1 MLTSERAGTIRRTP
15 IPPVTR
21 DVRNARHPVHENPM
35 SAVRDHEG
43 WPPTSIACGLIVAA
57 VAVAYCN
64 SLEYPFLFDGI
75 PLAEHLR
82 TLSLSDPAAWL
93 LPRPRTVGYFTFELQ
108 KTLHGMWLP
117 GFYLVNIAIH
127 AAADCLLFLIAR
139 GVTTPRLGLARGA
152 AVGLFTALLW
162 GLHPLQTHSVTYL
175 YQRFESLMGLLFLG
189 GLYCLLRA
197 AASERARLA
206 AWPWLAASY
215 GCVMLSI
222 ATKEVGITAL
232 PVFLLFDR
240 AFLVPSWRQVLARRG
255 WYYGGLLATV
265 GAGVAYVLLNRS
277 HYLAGGLLCAQRVS
291 TWQYLR
297 TQPEI
302 IGHYLAQALWPSRL
316 CIDPSWPVEDDPIRL
331 AVAWGLVAV
340 AAAATAWLWRRDPQL
355 GFLPLAFALVLAPT
369 SSAAATIDLAFE
381 HRIYL
386 SLACVAA
393 AVALGTVQAFSD
405 LRLSTA
411 ILGTVALALAGATYQ
426 RNTVHASPL
435 ALWADTAIKA
445 PHSTKA
451 WANLGTALEEASD
464 REAAARAYG
473 EIVALYRGAAGF
485 EQHPLASVARRVPR
499 TIEYVWYGHARLA
512 NLALDAGDAAT
523 ARRLYDEITRLPAL
537 PQGGLDHPDIK
548 SLRNRLA
555 TLKAE

>member
-1 MLTSERAGTIRRTP
+1 MAPATAAPAAVGV
-15 IPPVTR
+15 PPV
-21 DVRNARHPVHENPM
+21 V
-35 SAVRDHEG
+35 
-43 WPPTSIACGLIVAA
+43 ACGLIVAA
-57 VAVAYCN
+57 VVIAYAN

-75 PLAEHLR
+75 PLVAGFR
-82 TLSLSDPAAWL
+82 TLSLTDPAAWF
-93 LPRPRTVGYFTFELQ
+93 LPRPRTFGFFTFELQ
-108 KTLHGMWLP
+108 NTLHGLWLP
-117 GFYLVNIAIH
+117 GFHLVNIAIH
-127 AAADCLLFLIAR
+127 AAAACLLCLIVR
-139 GVTTPRLGLARGA
+139 GVTTPRLGPSRGA

-189 GLYCLLRA
+189 GLYCLWRA
-197 AASERARLA
+197 AGSGRAG
-206 AWPWLAASY
+206 PWLAVSY
-215 GCVMLSI
+215 GCVLLSI

-240 AFLVPSWRQVLARRG
+240 AFLAPSWREVFSRRG
-255 WYYGGLLATV
+255 WFYAALLATV
-265 GAGVAYVLLNRS
+265 GCGVAYVFLNRS

-291 TWQYLR
+291 PWQYLR

-316 CIDPSWPVEDDPIRL
+316 CIDPSWPVEDDPVWLSI
-331 AVAWGLVAV
+331 AWGLVAV
-340 AAAATAWLWRRDPQL
+340 ATAATAWLWRRDPQL
-355 GFLPLAFALVLAPT
+355 GFLPLAFGLVLLPT
-369 SSAAATIDLAFE
+369 SSVAATIDLAFE

-411 ILGTVALALAGATYQ
+411 ILGTAALALAGVTYQ
-426 RNTVHASPL
+426 RNPVHTSPL

-451 WANLGTALEEASD
+451 WANLGTALEEAGD

-485 EQHPLASVARRVPR
+485 EPHPLADIARRVPR

-512 NLALDAGDAAT
+512 NFAVDAGDAAT
-523 ARRLYDEITRLPAL
+523 ARRLYDEITRLPSL
-537 PQGGLDHPDIK
+537 PQGGLDQSQIK
-548 SLRNRLA
+548 ALRERLEA
-555 TLKAE
+555 LH

>member
-1 MLTSERAGTIRRTP
+1 
-15 IPPVTR
+15 
-21 DVRNARHPVHENPM
+21 M
-35 SAVRDHEG
+35 SAVSDNKG
-43 WPPTSIACGLIVAA
+43 WPSAAVACGLIVAA
-57 VAVAYCN
+57 VAAAYSN

-75 PLAEHLR
+75 PLAEGLR
-82 TLSLSDPAAWL
+82 TLSPSDPAGWF
-93 LPRPRTVGYFTFELQ
+93 LPRPRTFGFFTFELQ

-117 GFYLVNIAIH
+117 GFHLVNIAIH
-127 AAADCLLFLIAR
+127 AAAACLLFLIVR
-139 GVTTPRLGLARGA
+139 GVTTRRLGPPRA
-152 AVGLFTALLW
+152 AAASLFTALLW
-162 GLHPLQTHSVTYL
+162 ALHPLQTHSVTYL
-175 YQRFESLMGLLFLG
+175 YQRFESLMGLLFLA
-189 GLYCLLRA
+189 GLYCLWRA
-197 AASERARLA
+197 AAGGR

-215 GCVMLSI
+215 GCVLLSI
-222 ATKEVGITAL
+222 ATKEVGIVAL
-232 PVFLLFDR
+232 TVFLLFDR
-240 AFLVPSWRQVLARRG
+240 AFLAASWREVFSRRG
-255 WYYGGLLATV
+255 WYYAALVATV
-265 GAGVAYVLLNRS
+265 GSGVGYVLLNRS

-316 CIDPSWPVEDDPIRL
+316 CIDPSWPVEDDPVWLSI
-331 AVAWGLVAV
+331 AWGLVAV
-340 AAAATAWLWRRDPQL
+340 ATAATAWLWRRDPQL
-355 GFLPLAFALVLAPT
+355 GFLPLAFGLVLLPT
-369 SSAAATIDLAFE
+369 SSVAATIDLAFE

-411 ILGTVALALAGATYQ
+411 ILGTAALALAGATYQ
-426 RNTVHASPL
+426 RNTVHTSPL

-451 WANLGTALEEASD
+451 WANLGTALEEVGD

-473 EIVALYRGAAGF
+473 EIVALYRGAACF
-485 EQHPLASVARRVPR
+485 EPHPLADIARRVPR
-499 TIEYVWYGHARLA
+499 TIEYVWYGHTRLA

-537 PQGGLDHPDIK
+537 PQGGLDHPQIK
-548 SLRNRLA
+548 ALRERLEA
-555 TLKAE
+555 LH

>member
-1 MLTSERAGTIRRTP
+1 
-15 IPPVTR
+15 
-21 DVRNARHPVHENPM
+21 M
-35 SAVRDHEG
+35 SAVSDNKG
-43 WPPTSIACGLIVAA
+43 WPSTSVACGLIVAA
-57 VAVAYCN
+57 VAVAYSN

-75 PLAEHLR
+75 PLADHLR
-82 TLSLSDPAAWL
+82 TLSLADPVAWF
-93 LPRPRTVGYFTFELQ
+93 LPRPRTFGFFTFELQ

-117 GFYLVNIAIH
+117 GFHVVNIAIH
-127 AAADCLLFLIAR
+127 AAAACLLCLIVR
-139 GVTTPRLGLARGA
+139 GVTTPRLGPSRGA

-175 YQRFESLMGLLFLG
+175 YQRFESLMGLLFLA
-189 GLYCLLRA
+189 GLYCLWRA
-197 AASERARLA
+197 AAGGR
-206 AWPWLAASY
+206 AWPWLAVSY
-215 GCVMLSI
+215 GCVLLSI
-222 ATKEVGITAL
+222 ATKEVGIVAL
-232 PVFLLFDR
+232 TVFLLFDR
-240 AFLVPSWRQVLARRG
+240 AFMAPSWREVLRHRG

-265 GAGVAYVLLNRS
+265 GSGAAYVLINRS

-316 CIDPSWPVEDDPIRL
+316 CIDPSWPVEDDPVWLSI
-331 AVAWGLVAV
+331 AWGLVAV
-340 AAAATAWLWRRDPQL
+340 ATAATAWLWRRDPQL
-355 GFLPLAFALVLAPT
+355 GFLPLAFALILAPT
-369 SSAAATIDLAFE
+369 SSLAPTIDLAFE

-411 ILGTVALALAGATYQ
+411 ILGTAALVLAGATYQ
-426 RNTVHASPL
+426 RNTVHTSPL
-435 ALWADTAIKA
+435 ALWADTAMKA

-451 WANLGTALEEASD
+451 WANLGTALEEAGD

-485 EQHPLASVARRVPR
+485 EPHPLADIARRVPR

-512 NLALDAGDAAT
+512 NLALDAGDATT
-523 ARRLYDEITRLPAL
+523 AAELFAEIMRLPAL
-537 PQGGLDHPDIK
+537 PQGGLDHPQIK
-548 SLRNRLA
+548 ALRERLEA
-555 TLKAE
+555 LH